1 MDYTEKKTPFI
12 LQSLYLLF
20 NELSDVMD
28 DAAPLKERWVFYTLI
43 CGHALS

>member
-1 MDYTEKKTPFI
+1 MDYTEKKPFI

-43 CGHALS
+43 CGHAFS